1 MGWRVG
7 YIAYPDADNSDFL
20 GLQLVKVCTPCEGPE
35 ALHWYCDILMLK
47 RESLRACVQVQDTIP
62 IHAAHM
68 SQQVALRSL
77 RAGPQWLN
85 DRIGEL
91 KQNR

>member
-1 MGWRVG
+1 MQSLRGPWRP
-7 YIAYPDADNSDFL
+7 A
-20 GLQLVKVCTPCEGPE
+20 LVLLYTVLEPE
-35 ALHWYCDILMLK
+35 ALP
-47 RESLRACVQVQDTIP
+47 ACVQVQDTIP

-77 RAGPQWLN
+77 RAGPRWLS

>member
-1 MGWRVG
+1 M
-7 YIAYPDADNSDFL
+7 P
-20 GLQLVKVCTPCEGPE
+20 
-35 ALHWYCDILMLK
+35 
-47 RESLRACVQVQDTIP
+47 ACVQVQDTIP

-77 RAGPQWLN
+77 RAGPRWLS
-85 DRIGEL
+85 DRISEL